1 MLLSV
6 RIEDVLG
13 ERLERLAQD
22 THRTKSFYVKEALM
36 NYMDNL
42 EDIYIAEKRL
52 EDLRAGN
59 DVILNSQEMWND
71 LWRGLLNTYLL

>member
-22 THRTKSFYVKEALM
+22 THRSKSFYVKEALM

-52 EDLRAGN
+52 EDLKAGRETIIN
-59 DVILNSQEMWND
+59 AKDMWND
-71 LWRGLLNTYLL
+71 L

>member
-6 RIEDVLG
+6 RISEVLG
-13 ERLERLAQD
+13 ERLERLAQA
-22 THRTKSFYVKEALM
+22 THRSKSFYVKEALM

-52 EDLRAGN
+52 EDLRAGRET
-59 DVILNSQEMWND
+59 VLSSQDMWND
-71 LWRGLLNTYLL
+71 L

>member
-6 RIEDVLG
+6 RIEDVLA

-36 NYMDNL
+36 NYIDNL
-42 EDIYIAEKRL
+42 EDIYLAEKRL
-52 EDLRAGN
+52 EDLRSGQEK
-59 DVILNSQEMWND
+59 ILSSQDMWDD
-71 LWRGLLNTYLL
+71 L

>member
-1 MLLSV
+1 MLSV
-6 RIEDVLG
+6 RIEEVLG

-22 THRTKSFYVKEALM
+22 THRSKSFYVKEALM

-52 EDLRAGN
+52 EDLRAGRET
-59 DVILNSQEMWND
+59 VLSSQDMWND
-71 LWRGLLNTYLL
+71 L

>member
-6 RIEDVLG
+6 RIENVLG

-22 THRTKSFYVKEALM
+22 THRSKSFYVKEALM
-36 NYMDNL
+36 KYIDNL

-52 EDLRAGN
+52 EDLRAGRET
-59 DVILNSQEMWND
+59 VLSSQDMWDD
-71 LWRGLLNTYLL
+71 L

>member
-22 THRTKSFYVKEALM
+22 THRSKSFYVKEALM
-36 NYMDNL
+36 KYMDNL

-52 EDLRAGN
+52 EDLRAGRESL
-59 DVILNSQEMWND
+59 ICSQDMWQE
-71 LWRGLLNTYLL
+71 L

>member
-22 THRTKSFYVKEALM
+22 THRSKSFYVKEALM
-36 NYMDNL
+36 KYMDNL

-52 EDLRAGN
+52 EDLRAGRETL
-59 DVILNSQEMWND
+59 ISSQDMWQD
-71 LWRGLLNTYLL
+71 L

>member
-22 THRTKSFYVKEALM
+22 THRSKSFYVKEALM
-36 NYMDNL
+36 KYIDNL

-52 EDLRAGN
+52 EDLRAGRET
-59 DVILNSQEMWND
+59 VLSSQDMWDD
-71 LWRGLLNTYLL
+71 L

>member
-1 MLLSV
+1 MILSV
-6 RIEDVLG
+6 RIEEVLG

-22 THRTKSFYVKEALM
+22 THRSKSFYVKEALM

-52 EDLRAGN
+52 EDLRAGRET
-59 DVILNSQEMWND
+59 VLSSQDMWND
-71 LWRGLLNTYLL
+71 L

>member
-6 RIEDVLG
+6 RIENVLG

-22 THRTKSFYVKEALM
+22 THRSKSFYVKEALM
-36 NYMDNL
+36 RYIDNL

-52 EDLRAGN
+52 EDLRAGRET
-59 DVILNSQEMWND
+59 VLSSQDMWDD
-71 LWRGLLNTYLL
+71 L

>member
-1 MLLSV
+1 MILSV
-6 RIEDVLG
+6 RIEEVLG

-22 THRTKSFYVKEALM
+22 THRSKSFHVKEALM

-52 EDLRAGN
+52 EDLRAGRET
-59 DVILNSQEMWND
+59 VLSSQDMWND
-71 LWRGLLNTYLL
+71 L

>member
-6 RIEDVLG
+6 RIENILG

-42 EDIYIAEKRL
+42 EDIYLAEKRL
-52 EDLRAGN
+52 EDLRAGRET
-59 DVILNSQEMWND
+59 VLSSQDMWND
-71 LWRGLLNTYLL
+71 L

>member
-6 RIEDVLG
+6 RIEDVLA

-36 NYMDNL
+36 NYIDNL
-42 EDIYIAEKRL
+42 EDIYLAEKRL
-52 EDLRAGN
+52 EDLRSGQEK
-59 DVILNSQEMWND
+59 ILSSKDMWDD
-71 LWRGLLNTYLL
+71 L

>member
-6 RIEDVLG
+6 RIENILG

-22 THRTKSFYVKEALM
+22 THRSKSFYVKEALM

-42 EDIYIAEKRL
+42 EDIYLAEKRL
-52 EDLRAGN
+52 EDLRAGRET
-59 DVILNSQEMWND
+59 VLSSQDMWND
-71 LWRGLLNTYLL
+71 L

>member
-13 ERLERLAQD
+13 ERLERLAQN
-22 THRTKSFYVKEALM
+22 THRSKSFYVKEALM
-36 NYMDNL
+36 KYMDNL

-52 EDLRAGN
+52 EDLRDGRETL
-59 DVILNSQEMWND
+59 ISSQDMWQD
-71 LWRGLLNTYLL
+71 L

>member
-22 THRTKSFYVKEALM
+22 THRSKSFYVKEALM
-36 NYMDNL
+36 KYIDNL

-52 EDLRAGN
+52 EDLRAGREI
-59 DVILNSQEMWND
+59 VLSSQDMWDD
-71 LWRGLLNTYLL
+71 L

>member
-36 NYMDNL
+36 NYIDNL

-52 EDLRAGN
+52 EDLRVGRETVLSSR
-59 DVILNSQEMWND
+59 DMWND
-71 LWRGLLNTYLL
+71 L

>member
-6 RIEDVLG
+6 RIENVLG

-22 THRTKSFYVKEALM
+22 THRSKSFYVKEALM
-36 NYMDNL
+36 KYIDNL

-52 EDLRAGN
+52 EDLRAGREA
-59 DVILNSQEMWND
+59 VLSSQDMWDD
-71 LWRGLLNTYLL
+71 L

>member
-22 THRTKSFYVKEALM
+22 THRSKSFYVKEALM
-36 NYMDNL
+36 KYIDNL

-52 EDLRAGN
+52 EDLRAGHET
-59 DVILNSQEMWND
+59 VLSSQDMWND
-71 LWRGLLNTYLL
+71 L